1 MWLLCR
7 MKYDAGVSISTSTIH
22 VLPLCQSNCGFLNC
36 TVTKHGSTGH
46 HSVGRATALKLHV
59 QFYSKWLYIPYSRGG
74 RVLQTFI
81 LSNFAM
87 HSLSTKI
94 YFAKFVVNCHA
105 RWVWSVE
112 IYNCKIFFRET
123 GLCYPFAKT
132 PALHYY
138 MYSFM
143 CYRNIVQYT

>member
-1 MWLLCR
+1 
-7 MKYDAGVSISTSTIH
+7 MKYDAGVSISTWTLC
-22 VLPLCQSNCGFLNC
+22 VFPLCQSNCGFSNC
-36 TVTKHGSTGH
+36 TVSKHGSTGH
-46 HSVGRATALKLHV
+46 HSVGRATALIL
-59 QFYSKWLYIPYSRGG
+59 LYNSIVLNGSIYRTAGG
-74 RVLQTFI
+74 GGSQTFI
-81 LSNFAM
+81 LANFAM

-112 IYNCKIFFRET
+112 IYNCEIFFRET

-138 MYSFM
+138 MYNFM
-143 CYRNIVQYT
+143 CYCNIVYTVCII